1 MEIIKHPRGH
11 VLELRVR
18 GRLDATWSQFFS
30 DALKEIVQQGGHHLR
45 LDLSDVNYLSS
56 AGIGVLV
63 AYYKKLGDIQG
74 SFVITAAS
82 ERVRSILRMVALE
95 PILLAGVA
103 ETATESLKTA
113 QLGHALTSQN
123 AVHEIFE
130 CDPKGGL
137 TCRVLGD
144 PSLLTGA
151 GYRQEHFQA
160 MSFPDTTFALGLGA
174 FGAGFDDCRARFGE
188 FLAVAGSAAYLPADG
203 TNLPDYMVTSSEF
216 VPEIELLYGLSCEGA
231 FRHLLRFEASRDAGV
246 LGLSELAETCLNVAE
261 AETAGVVV
269 VAETSGLAGTAL
281 RRSPALPSDAPDLF
295 AHPAIREWISFSPE
309 RVHARSVCVSVGV
322 VSRNARAALVPMLRP
337 LRSPSPDISS
347 PALGHFH
354 AAAFSYRPLA
364 RGRVDLKPTATALF
378 EGETLRGVLHLL
390 HDDRP
395 ILGVGESE
403 FVRGACWISPITQ
416 TIGGSRAA

>member
-1 MEIIKHPRGH
+1 MEIIKHPRGE

-18 GRLDATWSQFFS
+18 GRLDACWSEFFS
-30 DALKEIVQQGGHHLR
+30 AGLKEIVQQGAHHLR
-45 LDLSDVNYLSS
+45 LDLSEVNYLSS

-63 AYYKKLGDIQG
+63 EYYKKLGAIQG

-95 PILLAGVA
+95 PILLATITEA
-103 ETATESLKTA
+103 PTETLKA
-113 QLGHALTSQN
+113 APPASRALTSAN
-123 AVHEIFE
+123 AVHEVFD

-137 TCRVLGD
+137 SCQVFGD
-144 PSLLTGA
+144 PGLLAGA
-151 GYRQEHFQA
+151 RYGPEHCRT

-188 FLAVAGSAAYLPADG
+188 FLAVAGSAAYLPSDG
-203 TNLPDYMVTSSEF
+203 TNVSDYMVTSSGF
-216 VPEIELLYGLSCEGA
+216 VPEIEILYGLTCEGS
-231 FRHLLRFEASRDAGV
+231 FRHLLRFESGRDAGV
-246 LGLSELAETCLNVAE
+246 LRLSELAETCLQVAE
-261 AETAGVVV
+261 ADTAGVVV
-269 VAETSGLAGTAL
+269 LAETAGLAGTAL
-281 RRSPALPSDAPDLF
+281 RRSPALADGTPDPF

-309 RVHARSVCVSVGV
+309 RVHARSVCVAVGV
-322 VSRNARAALVPMLRP
+322 ISNHAPPALAPMLRP
-337 LRSPSPDISS
+337 LGSSS
-347 PALGHFH
+347 PLLGHFH

-364 RGRVDLKPTATALF
+364 RGRVDLKPAATALF

-403 FVRGACWISPITQ
+403 FVRGACWISPIT
-416 TIGGSRAA
+416 TATAGSGAA

>member
-11 VLELRVR
+11 VLELKVR
-18 GRLDATWSQFFS
+18 GRLDATWSQFLS
-30 DALKEIVQQGGHHLR
+30 DALKEIVQQGAHHLR

-74 SFVITAAS
+74 SFVITGAS

-95 PILLAGVA
+95 SILLGEVA
-103 ETATESLKTA
+103 ESAAANLKTA
-113 QLGHALTSQN
+113 QLGRTLTSPN
-123 AVHEIFE
+123 AVHEIFD
-130 CDPKGGL
+130 CDPQGGL

-144 PSLLTGA
+144 PSLLARA
-151 GYRQEHFQA
+151 GYRQEDCQA

-216 VPEIELLYGLSCEGA
+216 VPEIELLYGLSCGGA

-261 AETAGVVV
+261 AKTAGVVV

-281 RRSPALPSDAPDLF
+281 RRSPTLEGGDADLF
-295 AHPAIREWISFSPE
+295 AHPGVREWVSFSPE
-309 RVHARSVCVSVGV
+309 RVHARSVCVTVGV
-322 VSRNARAALVPMLRP
+322 ISRNASAVLAPMLRP
-337 LRSPSPDISS
+337 VRGPSPV
-347 PALGHFH
+347 LGHFH

-364 RGRVDLKPTATALF
+364 RGRVDMKPAVTALF
-378 EGETLRGVLHLL
+378 EGENLRGVLHLL

-403 FVRGACWISPITQ
+403 FVRGACWISPVTE
-416 TIGGSRAA
+416 TTVGSRVA